1 MNICVFGAASDYIDD
16 IYKENGEELGQLL
29 SQKGHTLIFGGGA
42 GGLMGAVAR
51 GVYAE
56 GGKIIGVAPG
66 FFNVDGVLFEN
77 CTEFITTESMRE
89 RKYIMEEKADAF
101 IVAPGGIGTFEE
113 FFEVLTLK
121 QLGRHEKAIVIINT
135 NGYYDK
141 MIELL
146 DHTKDKHFMT
156 DKCLELFKVVETAQ
170 EAFSYIESYKPKKYN
185 IVTMRGIKTSE

>member
-16 IYKENGEELGQLL
+16 IYKENGEELGKLL
-29 SQKGHTLIFGGGA
+29 SKKGHTLIFGGGA

>member
-16 IYKENGEELGQLL
+16 VYKIEGEKLGELL

-51 GVYAE
+51 GVYRE
-56 GGKIIGVAPG
+56 NGKIVGVAPG

-89 RKYIMEEKADAF
+89 RKFIMEEKADAF

-146 DHTKDKHFMT
+146 DYTKESHFMT
-156 DKCLELFKVVETAQ
+156 DKCLELFRVVKTSE

>member
-16 IYKENGEELGQLL
+16 IYKENGEELGKLL

-156 DKCLELFKVVETAQ
+156 DKCLELFKVVDTAE

>member
-16 IYKENGEELGQLL
+16 IYKENGEELGKLL

-156 DKCLELFKVVETAQ
+156 DKCLELFKVVKTAQ